1 MSFAN
6 HSQLLRTRRRL
17 RNHANSRKYGQ
28 ARISFDSEAGGPHK
42 LILSQNS
49 LDGDRGDQGP
59 QCVVPG
65 QPWQPQQGDITSFSF
80 YFCAQNFPPYTMRM
94 TAQNEKVWGIRAA
107 LARIGARSLFN
118 PYMCVCGRKKWP
130 TTACGRFPRMFRDY
144 GHQPPVGWT
153 LLQNQATL
161 SLKQS
166 CFGGLQHFSPATE
179 RACVEK
185 DKLVRLGQLAYCG

>member
-49 LDGDRGDQGP
+49 LDGCRDDQGP

-80 YFCAQNFPPYTMRM
+80 YFCTQNRPSYTMQM
-94 TAQNEKVWGIRAA
+94 TAQNKMVWGIRAA

-118 PYMCVCGRKKWP
+118 PYMCVWPKKVANDGLRPFPENVPRLWPSTARWLDSSTKSSHSLSEAELFSEACSISHQRPNERVSRKINW
-130 TTACGRFPRMFRDY
+130 
-144 GHQPPVGWT
+144 
-153 LLQNQATL
+153 
-161 SLKQS
+161 
-166 CFGGLQHFSPATE
+166 
-179 RACVEK
+179 
-185 DKLVRLGQLAYCG
+185 

>member
-1 MSFAN
+1 
-6 HSQLLRTRRRL
+6 
-17 RNHANSRKYGQ
+17 
-28 ARISFDSEAGGPHK
+28 
-42 LILSQNS
+42 
-49 LDGDRGDQGP
+49 
-59 QCVVPG
+59 
-65 QPWQPQQGDITSFSF
+65 
-80 YFCAQNFPPYTMRM
+80 M
-94 TAQNEKVWGIRAA
+94 TAQNKMVWGIRAA

-166 CFGGLQHFSPATE
+166 CCSGACSISHQRPNE
-179 RACVEK
+179 RVSRK
-185 DKLVRLGQLAYCG
+185 INW